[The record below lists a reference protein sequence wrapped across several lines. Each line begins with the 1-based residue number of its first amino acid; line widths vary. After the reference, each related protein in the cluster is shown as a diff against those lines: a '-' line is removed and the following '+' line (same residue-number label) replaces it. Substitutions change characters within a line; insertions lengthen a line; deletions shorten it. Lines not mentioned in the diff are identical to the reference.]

1 MFVTQIR
8 NSFNNEMESYAIALT
23 KAKVREEYKFEF
35 VTRTT
40 SDEIIPFIFFFSF
53 CVNVSFLSACDSLFL
68 IFLSLGLMLLL
79 RTCS

>member
-35 VTRTT
+35 ATRTT
-40 SDEIIPFIFFFSF
+40 SDEIVPFIFF
-53 CVNVSFLSACDSLFL
+53 
-68 IFLSLGLMLLL
+68 IFA
-79 RTCS
+79 